1 MGMPGSYGSLSAEEL
16 ELTPWVVCVLGR
28 TDAFWSRSDDCD
40 RICSSEGTLDG
51 AEGCC
56 GAPRASSW
64 SDGPADGESDGG
76 GSKRE
81 DRLVTR
87 CLRRVAKDRC

>member
-28 TDAFWSRSDDCD
+28 TEAFWSRSDDCD

-64 SDGPADGESDGG
+64 SDGPAVESDGG